1 MDGIIAL
8 FLSSVP
14 LLVQHVS
21 RKCSHN
27 TWHPNVEL
35 NGTKDEFERSTCL
48 SLLWVM
54 RHGLEQGG
62 SSAVD
67 YEVAVFSVRHG
78 TVCRLVAVPVA
89 LFVLCNSSSM
99 ECSPSVTNEL
109 CHMNLPLPPTAVK
122 FKSALQFL

>member
-54 RHGLEQGG
+54 RHDPEQGG
-62 SSAVD
+62 SSAVAS
-67 YEVAVFSVRHG
+67 EAAVFSVCCG
-78 TVCRLVAVPVA
+78 TVCHLIAVPIA
-89 LFVLCNSSSM
+89 LFVLCNSSHM
-99 ECSPSVTNEL
+99 ECSTSVTNEL
-109 CHMNLPLPPTAVK
+109 
-122 FKSALQFL
+122 

>member
-1 MDGIIAL
+1 M
-8 FLSSVP
+8 
-14 LLVQHVS
+14 LVQHVS

-54 RHGLEQGG
+54 RLGPEQEE

-67 YEVAVFSVRHG
+67 YAAAIFSIRCG
-78 TVCRLVAVPVA
+78 TVCRLVAVPVT

-99 ECSPSVTNEL
+99 ECSTSVTL
-109 CHMNLPLPPTAVK
+109 LSPTAVK
-122 FKSALQFL
+122 FKSVLQFL

>member
-1 MDGIIAL
+1 M
-8 FLSSVP
+8 
-14 LLVQHVS
+14 
-21 RKCSHN
+21 
-27 TWHPNVEL
+27 EL

-54 RHGLEQGG
+54 RHGLEQGE

-67 YEVAVFSVRHG
+67 YEVAIFSVRHG

-99 ECSPSVTNEL
+99 EYSPSV

-122 FKSALQFL
+122 FKSVLQFL